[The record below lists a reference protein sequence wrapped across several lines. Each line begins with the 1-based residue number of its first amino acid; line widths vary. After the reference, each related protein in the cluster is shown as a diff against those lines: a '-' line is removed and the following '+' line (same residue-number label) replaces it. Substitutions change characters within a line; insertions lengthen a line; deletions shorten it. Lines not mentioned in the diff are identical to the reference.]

1 MSVKHLLPLILP
13 EPKCSA
19 VQAFENE
26 ETESLR
32 RKNELIIMKATNLR
46 ENDSKSSYDNYV
58 FYTKKSVS
66 EIDDK
71 LCTRSKFTNKFQ
83 KKTLDPFKYNP

>member
-1 MSVKHLLPLILP
+1 
-13 EPKCSA
+13 
-19 VQAFENE
+19 
-26 ETESLR
+26 
-32 RKNELIIMKATNLR
+32 MKATNLR

-71 LCTRSKFTNKFQ
+71 SFTRSKFTNKFP
-83 KKTLDPFKYNP
+83 KKTFDTFKYNP

>member
-1 MSVKHLLPLILP
+1 
-13 EPKCSA
+13 
-19 VQAFENE
+19 
-26 ETESLR
+26 
-32 RKNELIIMKATNLR
+32 MKATNLR
-46 ENDSKSSYDNYV
+46 ENESKSSYDNYV

-71 LCTRSKFTNKFQ
+71 SFTRSKFTNKP